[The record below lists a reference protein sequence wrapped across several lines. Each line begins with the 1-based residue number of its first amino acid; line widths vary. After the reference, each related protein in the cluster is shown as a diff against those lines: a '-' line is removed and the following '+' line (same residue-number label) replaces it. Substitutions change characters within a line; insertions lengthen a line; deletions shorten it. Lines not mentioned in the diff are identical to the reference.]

1 MTTIQIKHRKL
12 KKQKI
17 RNIILNLLCV
27 VIAVSGLWWTVSY
40 FWRYFHYCPL
50 KMDKVKN

>member
-27 VIAVSGLWWTVSY
+27 VIAVSGL
-40 FWRYFHYCPL
+40 
-50 KMDKVKN
+50 